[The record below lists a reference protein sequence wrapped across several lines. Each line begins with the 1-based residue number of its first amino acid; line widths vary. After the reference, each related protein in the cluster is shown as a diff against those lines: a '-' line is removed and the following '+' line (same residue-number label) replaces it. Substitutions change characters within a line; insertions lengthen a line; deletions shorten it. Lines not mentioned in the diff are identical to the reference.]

1 MLKSIAA
8 FFSRGSLKKEIIR
21 NSFLLAFITLISFG
35 LLTGFLLYKNG
46 MSFANK
52 VLKTKNIS
60 INYYVEGY
68 FLKLRNFV
76 EFLSNIKEIRN
87 APYLDDDSKKYA
99 LSLYKKLAQTDPDIN
114 YIYSGYKNGY
124 LLINNYTPP
133 EGFDPTVRPWYK
145 AAIKSAPLIS
155 PGIPYREIKTR
166 KWLVSISKVL
176 INDKGRI
183 SGVISI
189 DSSIDKI
196 KKMLESNDKDFKSL
210 HSFVIRPDGT
220 IIIHND
226 KGFLGKN
233 IYKIIPEKK
242 GIFKRTSGFFE
253 YSYKGTKKIAFFS
266 YAPKIKWIIVTVC
279 DKKEIFIPIFYQIL
293 VASLI
298 IALISFLVGI
308 YLNYS
313 FSSHFLEPLLQL
325 NKRVINIINDREQQ
339 GEGYIYPDNEIGA
352 IAKNVEHLTEQE
364 LYKKNLELKS
374 KNKELEILSTTD
386 KLTGLL
392 NRRKM
397 DKELNKELKRA
408 KRYNQT
414 FSLILVDIDFFK
426 KVNDTF
432 GHQAGD
438 TLLIELSRLIRNSL
452 RSSDLVARW
461 GGEEF
466 LVLCPNS
473 DLNEATNLA
482 ERLRLFVE
490 NYNFSV
496 ERKITISVGVA
507 EYKGQSLDDLINEA
521 DKKLYIAKR
530 EGRNRVVS

>member
-1 MLKSIAA
+1 MLKNIAA

-21 NSFLLAFITLISFG
+21 NSVLLAFITLISFG

-46 MSFANK
+46 MSFTNK

-87 APYLDDDSKKYA
+87 APYLDEKSKKYA
-99 LSLYKKLAQTDPDIN
+99 LKLYKQLSKTDPDIS
-114 YIYSGYKNGY
+114 YIYSAYTNGY
-124 LLINNYTPP
+124 LLINNYTPSK
-133 EGFDPTVRPWYK
+133 GFDPRVRPWYR
-145 AAIKSAPLIS
+145 AALKSAPHIS
-155 PGIPYREIKTR
+155 PGIPYREIKTK

-196 KKMLESNDKDFKSL
+196 KEMLESNDKDFKTL
-210 HSFVIRPDGT
+210 RSFVVRRDGT

-226 KGFLGKN
+226 KSFLGKN

-242 GIFKRTSGFFE
+242 EIFKRTKGFFE
-253 YSYKGTKKIAFFS
+253 FSYKGTKKIAYFS
-266 YAPKIKWIIVTVC
+266 FAPKIKWIIVTVC

-298 IALISFLVGI
+298 IASISFLVGI
-308 YLNYS
+308 YLTYS

-339 GEGYIYPDNEIGA
+339 GEAYVYPDNEIGA

-397 DKELNKELKRA
+397 EKELNKELKRA

-414 FSLILVDIDFFK
+414 FSLILIDIDFFK
-426 KVNDTF
+426 KINDTL

-438 TLLIELSRLIRNSL
+438 ILLIEISRLMRNTL
-452 RSSDLVARW
+452 RSSDLIARW

-473 DLNEATNLA
+473 NLTEAANLA
-482 ERLRLFVE
+482 ERLRYFVE
-490 NYNFSV
+490 NYDFSV
-496 ERKITISVGVA
+496 GEKVTISAGVA

-521 DKKLYIAKR
+521 DKNLYIAKR
-530 EGRNRVVS
+530 SGRNKVVS